1 LTVKEASASGV
12 VPIGTRHGGIPEIID
27 DGVTGYLVA
36 ERDVTALAS
45 RLAQVLD
52 DPELRHR
59 LGRAAREKMER
70 TFDIRLRVA
79 ALEDFYDEARRGR
92 SRRVSIEEE

>member
-1 LTVKEASASGV
+1 
-12 VPIGTRHGGIPEIID
+12 
-27 DGVTGYLVA
+27 
-36 ERDVTALAS
+36 
-45 RLAQVLD
+45 
-52 DPELRHR
+52 
-59 LGRAAREKMER
+59 MER